1 MVIKKTTV
9 QRYKGLGEMNP
20 PQLWDTTMDP
30 SKRILKQVGIEDAE
44 KADRFFT
51 MLMGKEVPPR
61 KKFIQTH
68 ARSATLDV

>member
-1 MVIKKTTV
+1 
-9 QRYKGLGEMNP
+9 
-20 PQLWDTTMDP
+20 LWETTMDP
-30 SKRILKQVGIEDAE
+30 NKRILKRVEIEDAE

-68 ARSATLDV
+68 ARTATLDV